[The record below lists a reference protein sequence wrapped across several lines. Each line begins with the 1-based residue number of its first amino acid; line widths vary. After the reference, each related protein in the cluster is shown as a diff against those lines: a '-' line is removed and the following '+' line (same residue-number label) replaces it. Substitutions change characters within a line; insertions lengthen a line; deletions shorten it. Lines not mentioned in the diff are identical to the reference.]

1 MMCGLQNIGRRLYFV
16 CNKTSTII
24 ESADNHKRRSYMA
37 KNKARSSGSATQ
49 SGQKKKTQNSKPQ
62 NNKVQNPDSKSPAKA
77 PEKPKEV
84 LYQIKTKRDS
94 GVLKAYITFTYRV
107 FHPKVTARM
116 VLYGLLIAA
125 PGFVVKTQAL
135 KIILWAIGGL
145 VVLLGLFRQY
155 ISLAITKRA
164 DADYQ
169 SGAEFVYE
177 FTKDDASFYR
187 NGELTTYSSKYKDI
201 DAVFYDEDYY
211 YLSLTSREFFV
222 IPMDR
227 FTIGDPSTFSDFMYK
242 RCKKVCRWIP
252 AKLGNKIKKYRSS
265 RAIAGNRLNR

>member
-1 MMCGLQNIGRRLYFV
+1 
-16 CNKTSTII
+16 
-24 ESADNHKRRSYMA
+24 MA
-37 KNKARSSGSATQ
+37 KNKTRSN
-49 SGQKKKTQNSKPQ
+49 KTSSQ
-62 NNKVQNPDSKSPAKA
+62 A
-77 PEKPKEV
+77 KPKNEAQKTSKVSDKPKDV

-116 VLYGLLIAA
+116 VLYGLLIIA
-125 PGFVVKTQAL
+125 PGFVVKAQAL
-135 KIILWAIGGL
+135 KIVLWVLGGL

-155 ISLAITKRA
+155 ISLALTKQS
-164 DADYQ
+164 DEDYRN
-169 SGAEFVYE
+169 GTEFVYE
-177 FTKDDASFYR
+177 FTQNDASFFR
-187 NGELTTYSSKYKDI
+187 DGELTAYSSKYKDI

-227 FTIGDPSTFSDFMYK
+227 FTIGDPSTFGDFMYK

-252 AKLGNKIKKYRSS
+252 AKLGNKLKKYRSS
-265 RAIAGNRLNR
+265 RAVIRDQMRR

>member
-1 MMCGLQNIGRRLYFV
+1 
-16 CNKTSTII
+16 
-24 ESADNHKRRSYMA
+24 MA
-37 KNKARSSGSATQ
+37 KNKTRSNKTSSQAKPKTEAQ
-49 SGQKKKTQNSKPQ
+49 NTSKVSDKK
-62 NNKVQNPDSKSPAKA
+62 
-77 PEKPKEV
+77 KEV

-116 VLYGLLIAA
+116 VLYGLLILA

-135 KIILWAIGGL
+135 KITLWVLGGL

-155 ISLAITKRA
+155 ISLALTKRS
-164 DADYQ
+164 DADYRN
-169 SGAEFVYE
+169 GTEFVYE
-177 FTKDDASFYR
+177 FTQNDASFFR
-187 NGELTTYSSKYKDI
+187 DGELSVYSNRYKDI

-227 FTIGDPSTFSDFMYK
+227 FTIGDPSTFGDFMYK

-252 AKLGNKIKKYRSS
+252 AKLGNKLKKYRSG
-265 RAIAGNRLNR
+265 RAVIRDQMRR

>member
-1 MMCGLQNIGRRLYFV
+1 
-16 CNKTSTII
+16 
-24 ESADNHKRRSYMA
+24 MA
-37 KNKARSSGSATQ
+37 KNKTRSN
-49 SGQKKKTQNSKPQ
+49 KTSSQ
-62 NNKVQNPDSKSPAKA
+62 A
-77 PEKPKEV
+77 KPKNEAQKTSKVSDKPKDV

-116 VLYGLLIAA
+116 VLYGLLILA

-135 KIILWAIGGL
+135 KIILWVLGGL

-155 ISLAITKRA
+155 ISLALTKRS
-164 DADYQ
+164 DADYRN
-169 SGAEFVYE
+169 GTEFVYE
-177 FTKDDASFYR
+177 FTQNDASFFR
-187 NGELTTYSSKYKDI
+187 DGELSVYSSRYKDI

-227 FTIGDPSTFSDFMYK
+227 FTIGDPSTFGDFMYK
-242 RCKKVCRWIP
+242 KCKKVCRWIP
-252 AKLGNKIKKYRSS
+252 AKLGNKLKKYRSS
-265 RAIAGNRLNR
+265 RAVIRDQMRR

>member
-1 MMCGLQNIGRRLYFV
+1 
-16 CNKTSTII
+16 
-24 ESADNHKRRSYMA
+24 MA
-37 KNKARSSGSATQ
+37 KNKTRSN
-49 SGQKKKTQNSKPQ
+49 KTSSQ
-62 NNKVQNPDSKSPAKA
+62 A
-77 PEKPKEV
+77 KPKNEAQKTSKVSDKPKDV

-116 VLYGLLIAA
+116 VLYGLLIIA

-135 KIILWAIGGL
+135 KIILWVLGGL

-155 ISLAITKRA
+155 ISLALTKRS
-164 DADYQ
+164 DADYRN
-169 SGAEFVYE
+169 GTEFVYE
-177 FTKDDASFYR
+177 FTQNDASFFR
-187 NGELTTYSSKYKDI
+187 DGELSVYSNRYKDI

-227 FTIGDPSTFSDFMYK
+227 FTIGDPSTFGDFMYK

-252 AKLGNKIKKYRSS
+252 AKLGNKLKKYRSG
-265 RAIAGNRLNR
+265 RAVVRNQMHR

>member
-1 MMCGLQNIGRRLYFV
+1 
-16 CNKTSTII
+16 
-24 ESADNHKRRSYMA
+24 MA
-37 KNKARSSGSATQ
+37 KNKTRSN
-49 SGQKKKTQNSKPQ
+49 KTSSQ
-62 NNKVQNPDSKSPAKA
+62 A
-77 PEKPKEV
+77 KPKNEAQKTSKVSDKPKDV

-116 VLYGLLIAA
+116 VLYGLLIIA

-135 KIILWAIGGL
+135 KIILWVLRVL

-155 ISLAITKRA
+155 ISLALTKRS
-164 DADYQ
+164 DADYRNG
-169 SGAEFVYE
+169 SEFVYE
-177 FTKDDASFYR
+177 FTQNDASFFR
-187 NGELTTYSSKYKDI
+187 DGELSVYSSRYKDI

-227 FTIGDPSTFSDFMYK
+227 FTIGDPSTFGDFMYK
-242 RCKKVCRWIP
+242 KCKKVCRWIP
-252 AKLGNKIKKYRSS
+252 AKLGNKLKKYRSS
-265 RAIAGNRLNR
+265 RAVIRDQMHR

>member
-1 MMCGLQNIGRRLYFV
+1 
-16 CNKTSTII
+16 
-24 ESADNHKRRSYMA
+24 MA
-37 KNKARSSGSATQ
+37 KNKTRSN
-49 SGQKKKTQNSKPQ
+49 KTSSQ
-62 NNKVQNPDSKSPAKA
+62 A
-77 PEKPKEV
+77 KPKNEAQKTSKVSDKPKDV

-116 VLYGLLIAA
+116 VLYGLLIIA

-135 KIILWAIGGL
+135 KIILWVLGGL

-155 ISLAITKRA
+155 ISLALTKRS
-164 DADYQ
+164 DADYRN
-169 SGAEFVYE
+169 GTEFVYE
-177 FTKDDASFYR
+177 FTQNDASFFR
-187 NGELTTYSSKYKDI
+187 DGELSAYSNRYKDI

-227 FTIGDPSTFSDFMYK
+227 FTIGDPSTFGDFMYK

-252 AKLGNKIKKYRSS
+252 AKLGNKLKKYRSG
-265 RAIAGNRLNR
+265 RAVVRDQMHR

>member
-1 MMCGLQNIGRRLYFV
+1 
-16 CNKTSTII
+16 
-24 ESADNHKRRSYMA
+24 MA
-37 KNKARSSGSATQ
+37 KNKTRSNKTSSQAKPKTEA
-49 SGQKKKTQNSKPQ
+49 QKTSNVSDKK
-62 NNKVQNPDSKSPAKA
+62 
-77 PEKPKEV
+77 KEV
-84 LYQIKTKRDS
+84 LYQIRTKRDS

-116 VLYGLLIAA
+116 VLYGLLIIA

-135 KIILWAIGGL
+135 KIILWVLGGL

-155 ISLAITKRA
+155 ISLALTKRS
-164 DADYQ
+164 DADYRN
-169 SGAEFVYE
+169 GTEFVYE
-177 FTKDDASFYR
+177 FTQNDASFFR
-187 NGELTTYSSKYKDI
+187 DGELSAYSNRYKDI

-227 FTIGDPSTFSDFMYK
+227 FTIGDPSTFGDFMYK

-252 AKLGNKIKKYRSS
+252 AKLGNKLKKYRSS
-265 RAIAGNRLNR
+265 RAVIRDQMRR

>member
-1 MMCGLQNIGRRLYFV
+1 
-16 CNKTSTII
+16 
-24 ESADNHKRRSYMA
+24 MA
-37 KNKARSSGSATQ
+37 KNKTRSNKTSSQAKPKNEA
-49 SGQKKKTQNSKPQ
+49 QKTSKVSDKK
-62 NNKVQNPDSKSPAKA
+62 
-77 PEKPKEV
+77 KEV

-116 VLYGLLIAA
+116 VLYGLLILA

-135 KIILWAIGGL
+135 KIILWVLGGL

-155 ISLAITKRA
+155 ISLALTKRS
-164 DADYQ
+164 DADYRN
-169 SGAEFVYE
+169 GTEFVYE
-177 FTKDDASFYR
+177 FTQNDASFFR
-187 NGELTTYSSKYKDI
+187 DGELSAYSNRYKDI

-227 FTIGDPSTFSDFMYK
+227 FTIGDPSTFGDFMYK

-252 AKLGNKIKKYRSS
+252 AKLGNKLKKYRSG
-265 RAIAGNRLNR
+265 RAVVRNQMHR

>member
-1 MMCGLQNIGRRLYFV
+1 
-16 CNKTSTII
+16 
-24 ESADNHKRRSYMA
+24 MA
-37 KNKARSSGSATQ
+37 KNKTRSNKTSSQAKPKTEAQ
-49 SGQKKKTQNSKPQ
+49 NTSKVSDKK
-62 NNKVQNPDSKSPAKA
+62 
-77 PEKPKEV
+77 KEV

-116 VLYGLLIAA
+116 

-135 KIILWAIGGL
+135 KIILWVLGGL

-155 ISLAITKRA
+155 ISLALTKRS
-164 DADYQ
+164 DADYRN
-169 SGAEFVYE
+169 GTEFVYE
-177 FTKDDASFYR
+177 FTQNDASFFR
-187 NGELTTYSSKYKDI
+187 DGELSAYSNRYKDI

-227 FTIGDPSTFSDFMYK
+227 FTIGDPSTFGDFMYK

-252 AKLGNKIKKYRSS
+252 AKLGNKLKKYRSS
-265 RAIAGNRLNR
+265 RAVIRDQMRR

>member
-1 MMCGLQNIGRRLYFV
+1 
-16 CNKTSTII
+16 
-24 ESADNHKRRSYMA
+24 MA
-37 KNKARSSGSATQ
+37 KNKTRSNKTSSQAKPKTEA
-49 SGQKKKTQNSKPQ
+49 QKTSKVSDKK
-62 NNKVQNPDSKSPAKA
+62 
-77 PEKPKEV
+77 KEV
-84 LYQIKTKRDS
+84 LYQIRTKRDS

-116 VLYGLLIAA
+116 VLYGLLILA

-135 KIILWAIGGL
+135 KIILWVLGGL

-155 ISLAITKRA
+155 ISLALTKRS
-164 DADYQ
+164 DADYRN
-169 SGAEFVYE
+169 GTEFVYE
-177 FTKDDASFYR
+177 FTQNDASFFR
-187 NGELTTYSSKYKDI
+187 DGELSVYSNKYKDI

-227 FTIGDPSTFSDFMYK
+227 FTIGDPSTFGDFMYK

-252 AKLGNKIKKYRSS
+252 AKLGNKLKKYRSS
-265 RAIAGNRLNR
+265 RAVIRDQMRR

>member
-1 MMCGLQNIGRRLYFV
+1 
-16 CNKTSTII
+16 
-24 ESADNHKRRSYMA
+24 MA
-37 KNKARSSGSATQ
+37 KNKTRSN
-49 SGQKKKTQNSKPQ
+49 KTSSQ
-62 NNKVQNPDSKSPAKA
+62 A
-77 PEKPKEV
+77 KPKNEAQKTSKVSDKPKDV

-116 VLYGLLIAA
+116 VLYGLLIIA

-135 KIILWAIGGL
+135 KIILWVLGGL

-155 ISLAITKRA
+155 ISLALTKRS
-164 DADYQ
+164 DEDYRN
-169 SGAEFVYE
+169 GTEFVYE
-177 FTKDDASFYR
+177 FTQNDASFFR
-187 NGELTTYSSKYKDI
+187 DGELSVYSNKYKDI

-227 FTIGDPSTFSDFMYK
+227 FTIGDPSTFGDFMYK

-252 AKLGNKIKKYRSS
+252 AKLGNKLKKYRSS
-265 RAIAGNRLNR
+265 RAVIRDQMHR

>member
-1 MMCGLQNIGRRLYFV
+1 
-16 CNKTSTII
+16 
-24 ESADNHKRRSYMA
+24 MA
-37 KNKARSSGSATQ
+37 KNKTRSN
-49 SGQKKKTQNSKPQ
+49 KTSSQ
-62 NNKVQNPDSKSPAKA
+62 A
-77 PEKPKEV
+77 KPKNEAQKTSKVSDKPKDV

-116 VLYGLLIAA
+116 VLYGLLILA

-135 KIILWAIGGL
+135 KIILWVLGGL

-155 ISLAITKRA
+155 ISLALTKRS
-164 DADYQ
+164 DADYRN
-169 SGAEFVYE
+169 GTEFVYE
-177 FTKDDASFYR
+177 FTQNDASFFR
-187 NGELTTYSSKYKDI
+187 DGELSVYSNKYKDI

-227 FTIGDPSTFSDFMYK
+227 FTIGDPSTFGDFMYK

-252 AKLGNKIKKYRSS
+252 AKLGNKLKKYRSG
-265 RAIAGNRLNR
+265 RAVIRDQMRR

>member
-1 MMCGLQNIGRRLYFV
+1 
-16 CNKTSTII
+16 
-24 ESADNHKRRSYMA
+24 MA
-37 KNKARSSGSATQ
+37 KNKTRSN
-49 SGQKKKTQNSKPQ
+49 KTSSQ
-62 NNKVQNPDSKSPAKA
+62 A
-77 PEKPKEV
+77 KPKNEAQKTSKVSDKPKDV

-116 VLYGLLIAA
+116 VLYGLLIIA

-135 KIILWAIGGL
+135 KIILWVLGGL

-155 ISLAITKRA
+155 ISLALTKRS
-164 DADYQ
+164 DADYRN
-169 SGAEFVYE
+169 GTEFVYE
-177 FTKDDASFYR
+177 FTQNDASFFR
-187 NGELTTYSSKYKDI
+187 DGELSVYSSRYKDI

-227 FTIGDPSTFSDFMYK
+227 FTIGDPSTFGDFMYK

-252 AKLGNKIKKYRSS
+252 AKLGNKLKKYRSS
-265 RAIAGNRLNR
+265 RAVIRDQMHR

>member
-1 MMCGLQNIGRRLYFV
+1 
-16 CNKTSTII
+16 
-24 ESADNHKRRSYMA
+24 MA
-37 KNKARSSGSATQ
+37 KNKTRSN
-49 SGQKKKTQNSKPQ
+49 KTYSQSKPKTEAQ
-62 NNKVQNPDSKSPAKA
+62 KTTKVSDKQKD
-77 PEKPKEV
+77 V
-84 LYQIKTKRDS
+84 LYQIRTKRDS

-116 VLYGLLIAA
+116 VLYGLLILA

-135 KIILWAIGGL
+135 KIILWVLGGL

-155 ISLAITKRA
+155 ISLALTKRS
-164 DADYQ
+164 DADYRN
-169 SGAEFVYE
+169 GTEFVYE
-177 FTKDDASFYR
+177 FTQNDASFFR
-187 NGELTTYSSKYKDI
+187 DGELSAYSNRYKDI

-227 FTIGDPSTFSDFMYK
+227 FTIGDPSTFGDFMYK

-252 AKLGNKIKKYRSS
+252 AKLGNKLKKYRSG
-265 RAIAGNRLNR
+265 RAVVRNQMHR

>member
-1 MMCGLQNIGRRLYFV
+1 
-16 CNKTSTII
+16 
-24 ESADNHKRRSYMA
+24 MA
-37 KNKARSSGSATQ
+37 KNKTRSN
-49 SGQKKKTQNSKPQ
+49 KTSSQ
-62 NNKVQNPDSKSPAKA
+62 A
-77 PEKPKEV
+77 KPKNEAHKTSKVSDKPKDV

-116 VLYGLLIAA
+116 VLYGLLIIA

-135 KIILWAIGGL
+135 KIILWVLGGL

-155 ISLAITKRA
+155 ISLALTKRS
-164 DADYQ
+164 DEDYRN
-169 SGAEFVYE
+169 GTEFVYE
-177 FTKDDASFYR
+177 FTQNDASFFR
-187 NGELTTYSSKYKDI
+187 DGELSVYSNRYKDI

-227 FTIGDPSTFSDFMYK
+227 FTIGDPSTFGDFMYK

-252 AKLGNKIKKYRSS
+252 AKLGNKLKKYRSG
-265 RAIAGNRLNR
+265 RAVVRDQMHR

>member
-1 MMCGLQNIGRRLYFV
+1 
-16 CNKTSTII
+16 
-24 ESADNHKRRSYMA
+24 MA
-37 KNKARSSGSATQ
+37 KNKTRSN
-49 SGQKKKTQNSKPQ
+49 KTSSQ
-62 NNKVQNPDSKSPAKA
+62 A
-77 PEKPKEV
+77 KPKNEAHKTSKVSDKPKDV

-116 VLYGLLIAA
+116 VLYGLLIIA

-135 KIILWAIGGL
+135 KIILWVLGGL

-155 ISLAITKRA
+155 ISLALTKRS
-164 DADYQ
+164 DADYRN
-169 SGAEFVYE
+169 GTEFVYE
-177 FTKDDASFYR
+177 FTQNDASFFR
-187 NGELTTYSSKYKDI
+187 DGELSAYSNRYKDI

-227 FTIGDPSTFSDFMYK
+227 FTIGDPSTCGDFMYK

-252 AKLGNKIKKYRSS
+252 AKLGNKLKKYRSS
-265 RAIAGNRLNR
+265 RAVIRDQMHR

>member
-1 MMCGLQNIGRRLYFV
+1 
-16 CNKTSTII
+16 
-24 ESADNHKRRSYMA
+24 MA
-37 KNKARSSGSATQ
+37 KNKTRSN
-49 SGQKKKTQNSKPQ
+49 KTSSQ
-62 NNKVQNPDSKSPAKA
+62 A
-77 PEKPKEV
+77 KPKNEAQKTSKVSDKPKDV

-116 VLYGLLIAA
+116 VLYGLLIIA

-135 KIILWAIGGL
+135 KIILWVLGGL

-155 ISLAITKRA
+155 ISLALTKRS
-164 DADYQ
+164 DADYRN
-169 SGAEFVYE
+169 GTEFVYE
-177 FTKDDASFYR
+177 FTQNDASFFR
-187 NGELTTYSSKYKDI
+187 DGELSVYSSRYKDI

-227 FTIGDPSTFSDFMYK
+227 FTIGDPSTFGDFMYK
-242 RCKKVCRWIP
+242 KCKKVCRWIP
-252 AKLGNKIKKYRSS
+252 AKLGNKLKKYRSG
-265 RAIAGNRLNR
+265 RAVVRNQMHR

>member
-1 MMCGLQNIGRRLYFV
+1 
-16 CNKTSTII
+16 
-24 ESADNHKRRSYMA
+24 MA
-37 KNKARSSGSATQ
+37 KNKTRSN
-49 SGQKKKTQNSKPQ
+49 KTSSQ
-62 NNKVQNPDSKSPAKA
+62 A
-77 PEKPKEV
+77 KPKNEAQKTSKVSDKPKDV

-116 VLYGLLIAA
+116 VLYGLLIIA

-135 KIILWAIGGL
+135 KIILWVLGGL

-155 ISLAITKRA
+155 ISLALTKRS
-164 DADYQ
+164 DADYRN
-169 SGAEFVYE
+169 GTEVVYE
-177 FTKDDASFYR
+177 FTQNDASFFR
-187 NGELTTYSSKYKDI
+187 DGELSVYSSRYKDI

-227 FTIGDPSTFSDFMYK
+227 FTIGDPSTFGDFMYK
-242 RCKKVCRWIP
+242 KCKKVCRWIP
-252 AKLGNKIKKYRSS
+252 AKLGNKLKKYRSS
-265 RAIAGNRLNR
+265 RAVIRDQMHR

>member
-1 MMCGLQNIGRRLYFV
+1 
-16 CNKTSTII
+16 
-24 ESADNHKRRSYMA
+24 MA
-37 KNKARSSGSATQ
+37 KNKTRSN
-49 SGQKKKTQNSKPQ
+49 KTSSQ
-62 NNKVQNPDSKSPAKA
+62 A
-77 PEKPKEV
+77 KPKNEAQKTSKVSDKPKDV

-116 VLYGLLIAA
+116 VLYGLLIIA

-135 KIILWAIGGL
+135 KIILWVLGGL

-155 ISLAITKRA
+155 ISLALTKRS
-164 DADYQ
+164 DADYRN
-169 SGAEFVYE
+169 GTEFVYE
-177 FTKDDASFYR
+177 FTQNDASFFR
-187 NGELTTYSSKYKDI
+187 DGELSVYSNKYKDI

-227 FTIGDPSTFSDFMYK
+227 FTIGDPSTFGDFMYK

-252 AKLGNKIKKYRSS
+252 AKLGNKLKKYRSG
-265 RAIAGNRLNR
+265 RAVVRNQMHR

>member
-1 MMCGLQNIGRRLYFV
+1 
-16 CNKTSTII
+16 
-24 ESADNHKRRSYMA
+24 MA
-37 KNKARSSGSATQ
+37 KNKTRSNKTSSQAKPKTAA
-49 SGQKKKTQNSKPQ
+49 QKTTKVSDKK
-62 NNKVQNPDSKSPAKA
+62 
-77 PEKPKEV
+77 KEV

-107 FHPKVTARM
+107 FHSKVTARM
-116 VLYGLLIAA
+116 VLYGLLIIA

-135 KIILWAIGGL
+135 KIILWVLGGL

-155 ISLAITKRA
+155 ISLALTKRS
-164 DADYQ
+164 DADYRN
-169 SGAEFVYE
+169 GTEFVYE
-177 FTKDDASFYR
+177 FTQNDASFFR
-187 NGELTTYSSKYKDI
+187 DGELSAYSNRYKDI

-227 FTIGDPSTFSDFMYK
+227 FTIGDPSTFGDFMYK

-252 AKLGNKIKKYRSS
+252 AKLGNKLKKYRSS
-265 RAIAGNRLNR
+265 RAVIRDQMRR

>member
-1 MMCGLQNIGRRLYFV
+1 
-16 CNKTSTII
+16 
-24 ESADNHKRRSYMA
+24 MA
-37 KNKARSSGSATQ
+37 KNKTRSN
-49 SGQKKKTQNSKPQ
+49 KTSSQ
-62 NNKVQNPDSKSPAKA
+62 A
-77 PEKPKEV
+77 KPKNEAQKTSKVSDKPKDV

-116 VLYGLLIAA
+116 VLYGLLIIA

-135 KIILWAIGGL
+135 KIILWVLGGL

-155 ISLAITKRA
+155 ISLAITKKT
-164 DADYQ
+164 DEDYRN
-169 SGAEFVYE
+169 GTEFVYE
-177 FTKDDASFYR
+177 FTQNDASFFR
-187 NGELTTYSSKYKDI
+187 DGELSVYSNKYKDI

-227 FTIGDPSTFSDFMYK
+227 FTIGDPSTFGDFMYK
-242 RCKKVCRWIP
+242 KSKKVCRWIP
-252 AKLGNKIKKYRSS
+252 VRFSNKLKKMQSQ
-265 RAIAGNRLNR
+265 RALAREQLKK

>member
-1 MMCGLQNIGRRLYFV
+1 
-16 CNKTSTII
+16 
-24 ESADNHKRRSYMA
+24 MA
-37 KNKARSSGSATQ
+37 KNKTRSN
-49 SGQKKKTQNSKPQ
+49 KTSSQ
-62 NNKVQNPDSKSPAKA
+62 A
-77 PEKPKEV
+77 KPKNEAHKTSKVSDKPKDV

-116 VLYGLLIAA
+116 VLYGLLILA

-135 KIILWAIGGL
+135 KIILWVLGGL

-155 ISLAITKRA
+155 ISLALTKRS
-164 DADYQ
+164 DADYRN
-169 SGAEFVYE
+169 GTEFVYE
-177 FTKDDASFYR
+177 FTQNDASFFR
-187 NGELTTYSSKYKDI
+187 DGELSAYSNRYKDI

-227 FTIGDPSTFSDFMYK
+227 FTIGDPSTFGDFMYK

-252 AKLGNKIKKYRSS
+252 AKLGNKLKKYRSG
-265 RAIAGNRLNR
+265 RAVIRDQMRR

>member
-1 MMCGLQNIGRRLYFV
+1 
-16 CNKTSTII
+16 
-24 ESADNHKRRSYMA
+24 MA
-37 KNKARSSGSATQ
+37 KNKTRSNKTSSQAKPKTEAQ
-49 SGQKKKTQNSKPQ
+49 NTSKVSDKK
-62 NNKVQNPDSKSPAKA
+62 
-77 PEKPKEV
+77 KEV

-116 VLYGLLIAA
+116 VLYGLLIIA

-135 KIILWAIGGL
+135 KIILWVLGGL

-155 ISLAITKRA
+155 ISLALTKRS
-164 DADYQ
+164 DEDYRN
-169 SGAEFVYE
+169 GTEFVYE
-177 FTKDDASFYR
+177 FTQNDASFFR
-187 NGELTTYSSKYKDI
+187 DGELSVYSNRYKDI

-227 FTIGDPSTFSDFMYK
+227 FTIGDPSTFGDFMYK

-252 AKLGNKIKKYRSS
+252 AKLGNKLKKYRSG
-265 RAIAGNRLNR
+265 RAVIRDQMRR

>member
-1 MMCGLQNIGRRLYFV
+1 
-16 CNKTSTII
+16 
-24 ESADNHKRRSYMA
+24 MA
-37 KNKARSSGSATQ
+37 KNKTRSNKTSSQAKPKTETQ
-49 SGQKKKTQNSKPQ
+49 KTSKVSDKK
-62 NNKVQNPDSKSPAKA
+62 
-77 PEKPKEV
+77 KEV

-116 VLYGLLIAA
+116 VLYGLLILA

-135 KIILWAIGGL
+135 KIILWVLGGL

-155 ISLAITKRA
+155 ISLALTKRS
-164 DADYQ
+164 DADYRN
-169 SGAEFVYE
+169 GTEFVYE
-177 FTKDDASFYR
+177 FTQNDASFFR
-187 NGELTTYSSKYKDI
+187 DGELSVYSNKYKDI

-227 FTIGDPSTFSDFMYK
+227 FTIGDPSTFGDFMYK

-252 AKLGNKIKKYRSS
+252 AKLGNKLKKYRSS
-265 RAIAGNRLNR
+265 RAVIRDQMRR

>member
-1 MMCGLQNIGRRLYFV
+1 
-16 CNKTSTII
+16 
-24 ESADNHKRRSYMA
+24 MA
-37 KNKARSSGSATQ
+37 KNKSRSSAPAPQ
-49 SGQKKKTQNSKPQ
+49 SGQKKKAQ
-62 NNKVQNPDSKSPAKA
+62 NNKVKNAENKVADKA

-84 LYQIKTKRDS
+84 LYQIRTKRDS

-116 VLYGLLIAA
+116 VLYGLLIFA
-125 PGFVVKTQAL
+125 PGFVVKAKAL
-135 KIILWAIGGL
+135 KIILWVLGGL

-155 ISLAITKRA
+155 ISLALTKKT
-164 DADYQ
+164 DEDYRN
-169 SGAEFVYE
+169 GTEFVYE
-177 FTKDDASFYR
+177 FTQNDASFYR
-187 NGELTTYSSKYKDI
+187 DGELSVYSSRYKDI

-227 FTIGDPSTFSDFMYK
+227 FTIGDPSTFGDFMYK

-252 AKLGNKIKKYRSS
+252 VKFSNRLRKMRSQ
-265 RAIAGNRLNR
+265 RAIARERLKS